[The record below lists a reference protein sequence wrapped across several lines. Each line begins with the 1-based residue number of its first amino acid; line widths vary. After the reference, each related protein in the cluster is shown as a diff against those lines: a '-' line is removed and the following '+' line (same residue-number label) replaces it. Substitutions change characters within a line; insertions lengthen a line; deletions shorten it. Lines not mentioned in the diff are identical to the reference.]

1 VKTIQISTEEMQKR
15 IARYRELKP
24 LPIQNPSIPE
34 KARDVVYSRKLLS
47 VIGLETKTNTP
58 INAGAPI
65 VGAAGMTMTLA
76 VCPPGQG
83 PGLHSHRNTYETFTV
98 MKGRFEVRWNDDGSG
113 AAVLELY
120 ETISLPPGV
129 CRSFRNIGTGEGILQ
144 VIITGGVHDMSDID
158 FSEKAKQEIEAV
170 RPGLAAEFEKAGFTL
185 PPGAEA
191 RERFADRGGAARPHK
206 ARGFL
211 AVIQEHER
219 RPELHAERAPER
231 LAARVGDLQV
241 PHAGMRG
248 EGFSDERLGAA
259 AVAAPGTAE
268 LEERR
273 AFKRVDLGALRLGFG
288 IGGIHRRGRPKRLQ
302 NSGSP
307 FQSPARTTR
316 AFWMSS
322 VRSQRA
328 ATLSGAAPNTTP
340 PAPPPERCA
349 CGTRSSVSQVNE
361 SLALLVGGPHAAT
374 TCS

>member
-120 ETISLPPGV
+120 DTISFPPGV

-170 RPGLAAEFEKAGFTL
+170 RPGLAAEFEKAGFT
-185 PPGAEA
+185 
-191 RERFADRGGAARPHK
+191 FT
-206 ARGFL
+206 
-211 AVIQEHER
+211 
-219 RPELHAERAPER
+219 
-231 LAARVGDLQV
+231 
-241 PHAGMRG
+241 AGR
-248 EGFSDERLGAA
+248 
-259 AVAAPGTAE
+259 
-268 LEERR
+268 
-273 AFKRVDLGALRLGFG
+273 
-288 IGGIHRRGRPKRLQ
+288 
-302 NSGSP
+302 
-307 FQSPARTTR
+307 
-316 AFWMSS
+316 
-322 VRSQRA
+322 
-328 ATLSGAAPNTTP
+328 
-340 PAPPPERCA
+340 
-349 CGTRSSVSQVNE
+349 
-361 SLALLVGGPHAAT
+361 
-374 TCS
+374 